1 MLLSSD
7 VTKWGF
13 GQVGSEFHSHLRRE
27 DLQAPLWVVNFRYE
41 KLGGAAWVKVGKYE
55 HTKTGWV
62 MRTKF
67 HGRILNNKELNWVME
82 SVGVDWPKPT
92 RVDTKIDE

>member
-27 DLQAPLWVVNFRYE
+27 DLQGPLWVVNIRYE
-41 KLGGAAWVKVGKYE
+41 KLGRAAWVKVSRYE
-55 HTKTGWV
+55 HSKVGWV
-62 MRTKF
+62 RRTKF
-67 HGRILNNKELNWVME
+67 HGRMNLKKELDWVME
-82 SVGVDWPKPT
+82 SVGVDWPSSPQ
-92 RVDTKIDE
+92 VDTKIIE